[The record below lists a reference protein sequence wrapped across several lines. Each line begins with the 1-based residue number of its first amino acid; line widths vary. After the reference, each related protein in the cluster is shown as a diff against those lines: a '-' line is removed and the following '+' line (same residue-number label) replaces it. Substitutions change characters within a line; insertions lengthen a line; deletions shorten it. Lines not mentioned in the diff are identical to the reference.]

1 MKRATRRIVPLWLL
15 VVLGAAV
22 ASGAV
27 LYTYQTTTFTAT
39 IVENVGVWGVMENT
53 NFQIPDNGAANIK
66 YTVYNQSGETKTL
79 TLISNVDSVTEDRLW
94 YACAYPWPTSA
105 NKVWADGVNYGFTLN
120 SGQSL
125 ELKVTVGDAGP
136 AVPGNSWNNLQLY
149 LMDNALY

>member
-1 MKRATRRIVPLWLL
+1 
-15 VVLGAAV
+15 
-22 ASGAV
+22 
-27 LYTYQTTTFTAT
+27 
-39 IVENVGVWGVMENT
+39 VMENT

>member
-105 NKVWADGVNYGFTLN
+105 NKV
-120 SGQSL
+120 
-125 ELKVTVGDAGP
+125 
-136 AVPGNSWNNLQLY
+136 
-149 LMDNALY
+149 